1 MSKLSCEKHVTDA
14 LFMFQNTI
22 INMAKQL
29 GEDDS
34 RKLLKYLNILKEN
47 NQAEYLELK
56 KIEKNEKDLNNDIRK
71 MGDM

>member
-1 MSKLSCEKHVTDA
+1 
-14 LFMFQNTI
+14 
-22 INMAKQL
+22 MAKQL

-34 RKLLKYLNILKEN
+34 KKLLKYLNILKEN
-47 NQAEYLELK
+47 NQAEYMEHI